1 MIIIYYQYYIMHHC
15 VFEMQEWDVS
25 PASLLRAAELGDAD
39 ELRRQLGKAW
49 RQETHHGDPW
59 KFDMVLYDFI
69 LWFDPFLCGLLFM
82 DFYCGFGLCFLV
94 TQHDLAWPEP
104 ALFFSWKRNHGGLPQ
119 LAPMEKFGTAAMNFR
134 ETTLYSMHSLLMVVM
149 FLEVLVEH
157 QQPKGSYAIHWCPT
171 ILHHHTAWCDYKAN
185 HFNSVKQYFSLDIAG
200 SGCGLVGCWWSAR
213 PSLGSASGA
222 DSSSASFVG
231 GRRQR
236 WRPLHGSGWHNW
248 FCVSFENKQCL
259 TNSGNILLTIST
271 YWYMISYICWYLR
284 AVSHACLVFSWAP
297 SRGSWISETSKIPQD
312 DHQVEIW
319 RVEVLCTGQQPLDI
333 WRHQRHVGLALDM
346 GWALGMCRKNICPGN
361 LENSGK
367 KEYVQQKNGWFHAM
381 NSWFAWNRFVRP
393 WQFSSADVI
402 CRSHFE
408 FVRIISRV
416 GEETRK
422 LHPSVYCPE
431 IPLQVL
437 LEKIPVEEWQPTVQK
452 HASSEATKRQPE

>member
-157 QQPKGSYAIHWCPT
+157 QQPKGS
-171 ILHHHTAWCDYKAN
+171 
-185 HFNSVKQYFSLDIAG
+185 
-200 SGCGLVGCWWSAR
+200 
-213 PSLGSASGA
+213 
-222 DSSSASFVG
+222 
-231 GRRQR
+231 
-236 WRPLHGSGWHNW
+236 
-248 FCVSFENKQCL
+248 
-259 TNSGNILLTIST
+259 
-271 YWYMISYICWYLR
+271 
-284 AVSHACLVFSWAP
+284 
-297 SRGSWISETSKIPQD
+297 
-312 DHQVEIW
+312 
-319 RVEVLCTGQQPLDI
+319 
-333 WRHQRHVGLALDM
+333 
-346 GWALGMCRKNICPGN
+346 
-361 LENSGK
+361 
-367 KEYVQQKNGWFHAM
+367 
-381 NSWFAWNRFVRP
+381 
-393 WQFSSADVI
+393 
-402 CRSHFE
+402 
-408 FVRIISRV
+408 
-416 GEETRK
+416 
-422 LHPSVYCPE
+422 
-431 IPLQVL
+431 
-437 LEKIPVEEWQPTVQK
+437 
-452 HASSEATKRQPE
+452 